1 MRKIP
6 NPKFQITNSQTNFRE
21 TVSCLLSQ
29 PQALYSTSFLSLSLR
44 KVKAEKKG

>member
-21 TVSCLLSQ
+21 TVSCLLSH
-29 PQALYSTSFLSLSLR
+29 FLSLFLVLEEQTAKFAKNS
-44 KVKAEKKG
+44 